1 MANGRKYNTK
11 SDENI
16 SATTERGLSVS
27 KTCLLGEEDLVFE
40 LGFII
45 LKSLIG

>member
-1 MANGRKYNTK
+1 MANCRKYNTK

-16 SATTERGLSVS
+16 SATERGFSVS
-27 KTCLLGEEDLVFE
+27 KACHLGEEDLVFE

>member
-1 MANGRKYNTK
+1 MANCRKYNIK
-11 SDENI
+11 SDENV
-16 SATTERGLSVS
+16 STTERGLSVS
-27 KTCLLGEEDLVFE
+27 KTCLLDEEDLVFE